1 MKNDLTD
8 KQKETII
15 FIESQ
20 FKALNESNKDVPFN
34 LIDVNKLSA
43 EINRI
48 KIGKQDMEI
57 HNKAITALRYELID
71 KVSKQL
77 NEDFKRGNLPIE
89 ASVSGCHDI
98 YVRPYGEKYHHD
110 SDFEIE
116 IRSRQTST
124 EFGTKMTGEFYYT
137 DSCTSEKNYN
147 TIQEFLT
154 SDLMQRK
161 FIRLLQDCEK
171 KNITRSKTPEPFL

>member
-8 KQKETII
+8 KQKETIT

-43 EINRI
+43 EVNRI
-48 KIGKQDMEI
+48 KIGRQDVEI

-77 NEDFKRGNLPIE
+77 NEDFERGKLPIE
-89 ASVSGCHDI
+89 ATVSGCHDI
-98 YVRPYGEKYHHD
+98 YIRPYGEKYHHD
-110 SDFEIE
+110 ADFNVE
-116 IRSRQTST
+116 IRSKQINV

-137 DSCTSEKNYN
+137 DSCTS
-147 TIQEFLT
+147 THLFDTVQEFLN

-171 KNITRSKTPEPFL
+171 KNITRSKKPEPFL